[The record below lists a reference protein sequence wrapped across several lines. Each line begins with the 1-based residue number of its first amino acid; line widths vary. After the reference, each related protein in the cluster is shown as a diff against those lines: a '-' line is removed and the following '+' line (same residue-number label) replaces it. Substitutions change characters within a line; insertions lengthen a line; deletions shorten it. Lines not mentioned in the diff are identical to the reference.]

1 MFVILKRMEN
11 LMIFIEVLG
20 YIAIAL
26 MVLQIVLTIGMVT
39 CNSFKSTQDSSGE
52 NNESSF
58 DSSGK
63 NNESLYDSSN
73 ESSNRNEMLTASL
86 TRESYV

>member
-1 MFVILKRMEN
+1 MFDILKRMEN

-39 CNSFKSTQDSSGE
+39 CNSTKST
-52 NNESSF
+52 NK
-58 DSSGK
+58 K
-63 NNESLYDSSN
+63 NNDSFNESSN
-73 ESSNRNEMLTASL
+73 ESLNESSHDPLV
-86 TRESYV
+86 RESYV

>member
-1 MFVILKRMEN
+1 
-11 LMIFIEVLG
+11 MIFIEVLG

-26 MVLQIVLTIGMVT
+26 MVFQIILTIGMVT
-39 CNSFKSTQDSSGE
+39 CNSFKSTQDSSGK

-63 NNESLYDSSN
+63 NNEASFDSSH
-73 ESSNRNEMLTASL
+73 ESSNRNESLTASL

>member
-1 MFVILKRMEN
+1 MEN

-26 MVLQIVLTIGMVT
+26 MVLQIILTIGMVA
-39 CNSFKSTQDSSGE
+39 CNSFNSTH
-52 NNESSF
+52 

-63 NNESLYDSSN
+63 NNDSYNDSSSKTHESFFDSSH
-73 ESSNRNEMLTASL
+73 ESSNRNELLTASSS
-86 TRESYV
+86 RESYV

>member
-39 CNSFKSTQDSSGE
+39 CNSYQSTH
-52 NNESSF
+52 

-63 NNESLYDSSN
+63 KNDSSQESYSKKHESLYDSSN
-73 ESSNRNEMLTASL
+73 EPSNRNELLTASL

>member
-1 MFVILKRMEN
+1 MFDILKRMEN
-11 LMIFIEVLG
+11 LMIFIEILG

-39 CNSFKSTQDSSGE
+39 CNSFKPTQ
-52 NNESSF
+52 

-63 NNESLYDSSN
+63 NNDSSSKTHESFFDSSH
-73 ESSNRNEMLTASL
+73 ESSNRNELLTASSS
-86 TRESYV
+86 RESYV

>member
-1 MFVILKRMEN
+1 MFVILQRMEN

-26 MVLQIVLTIGMVT
+26 MVLQIILTIGMVT
-39 CNSFKSTQDSSGE
+39 CNSFKSTQDSSRK

-58 DSSGK
+58 DSSCK
-63 NNESLYDSSN
+63 NDESCYD
-73 ESSNRNEMLTASL
+73 SSNRNESLTASL